1 MNNIIT
7 TGSTYRTSDYYSLF
21 CRLEGNR
28 PVLTARVQKI
38 LLSIKRDGYIFNP
51 LVVNEKYQIIDGQGR
66 FEALKTLGL
75 PIDYVVAPGTGR
87 AECITLNAYNTKW
100 TTLDFISSYG
110 EDSNINYLRLLSIIN
125 SFPDIRFQVK
135 VMVTFGRASI
145 PSEIIKRGKLIVTEE
160 MQSDAE
166 NMLLFLSRFSSAI
179 RRVRGR
185 TEYYYFALAF
195 ARRNGADEDR
205 LLKCFERA
213 DLASASSPR
222 QALDAVS
229 DLYNLNLKDRQKR
242 IYLYP
247 LYEEQMIEKFGW
259 YQAKWVG
266 HETTGSLN
274 NSQE

>member
-7 TGSTYRTSDYYSLF
+7 TGNTYRTADYDLF
-21 CRLEGNR
+21 SRLEGNR
-28 PVLTARVQKI
+28 PILASRVQKI
-38 LLSIKRDGYIFNP
+38 LLSIKKDGYVFNP
-51 LVVNEKYQIIDGQGR
+51 IVVNEKYQIIDGQGR
-66 FEALKTLGL
+66 FEALKTLGF
-75 PIDYVVAPGTGR
+75 PIDYVVAPGTGI

-110 EDSNINYLRLLSIIN
+110 EHSNINYIRLLSVIN
-125 SFPDIRFQVK
+125 SFPDIRLQVK
-135 VMVTFGRASI
+135 IMVTLGRASI
-145 PSEIIKRGKLIVTEE
+145 PADTIKRGQLIVTEE

-166 NMLLFLSRFSSAI
+166 NMLLFLSRFSSTI
-179 RRVRGR
+179 RRLRGR
-185 TEYYYFALAF
+185 TEYYYYALAF
-195 ARRNGADEDR
+195 ARRCGADEDR

-213 DLASASSPR
+213 DLIPAASQR

-259 YQAKWVG
+259 YGGKWG
-266 HETTGSLN
+266 TSAHTERGA
-274 NSQE
+274 